1 VTQRWH
7 RLPVRLR
14 LVAGFVGAMLV
25 LLASAGAFVVWRV
38 EIALDRTLD
47 TELNAVDAEVQ
58 GALRE
63 HPGRPATAFADLPA
77 RTLAQLVDRAGH
89 VLASSP
95 NASDRPLLTASQ
107 AAGAG
112 SQRLEPGSFLTRDFM
127 RHRSQVRPQPD
138 GTLLVVAVALAQRDE
153 ALRELLAQL
162 ALAQVGALAIASAV
176 GYRLTRG
183 ALTPVET
190 YRRQA
195 ALIAAGATGTRLA
208 VPDHPDDE
216 ITRLGHTLNDMLR
229 SLEQTAASQRQFLAD
244 ASHELRAPLTVL
256 SSEVELALRRPRS
269 AMEYE
274 QTLQQVAVDT
284 AQLVALANQL
294 LDLERASLNGGTCD
308 LAEVLGRGPSVR
320 VPLDAVTAR
329 QVLTNLVTNAQVH
342 GAGPITVGLRE
353 EHGIAVLQVHDSGS
367 GPPPEFVP
375 HAVERFRRA
384 DEARSTP
391 GSGLGLALVHQVV
404 ALHGGELRLCCRGGH
419 HRFAPEQVPAR
430 CTHPEEGTTATVLL
444 PTTP

>member
-1 VTQRWH
+1 VTGVWR
-7 RLPVRLR
+7 RVPLRLR

-25 LLASAGAFVVWRV
+25 LLGSAGAFVVWRV
-38 EIALDRTLD
+38 EVALDRTLD
-47 TELNAVDAEVQ
+47 TELTAVDANVRD
-58 GALRE
+58 ALSE
-63 HPGRPATAFADLPA
+63 HPGEPAAAFDDLPA
-77 RTLAQLVDRAGH
+77 RTLAQLVDRSGT

-95 NASDRPLLTASQ
+95 SAADAPLLTASQ

-112 SQRLEPGSFLTRDFM
+112 SQRLEPGSFLSRDAS
-127 RHRSQVRPQPD
+127 RHRSQVRPLPGGD
-138 GTLLVVAVALAQRDE
+138 LVVVAVSLAQRDE
-153 ALRELLAQL
+153 ALRELLVQLGVAQL
-162 ALAQVGALAIASAV
+162 GALAIASVV

-183 ALTPVET
+183 ALTPVEA

-195 ALIAAGATGTRLA
+195 ALIASGATGTRLD
-208 VPDHPDDE
+208 VPDSPDDE

-229 SLEQTAASQRQFLAD
+229 SLEETAASQRQFLVD

-269 AMEYE
+269 AQEYE

-284 AQLVALANQL
+284 SRLVALADQL
-294 LDLERASLNGGTCD
+294 LDLERASLPGGTCD
-308 LAEVLGRGPSVR
+308 LAEVVGTGPSIV
-320 VPLDAVTAR
+320 VPLDVVTAR

-342 GAGPITVGLRE
+342 GAAPVSVTLRDE
-353 EHGIAVLQVHDSGS
+353 GGVAVLQVHDTGE

-384 DEARSTP
+384 DEARTTP

-404 ALHGGELRLCCRGGH
+404 AQHGGELRLCCRGDH
-419 HRFAPEQVPAR
+419 HRFTPHQVAVPCAHPAQ
-430 CTHPEEGTTATVLL
+430 GTTLSVLL
-444 PTTP
+444 PTAS